1 MQYWECMKRTWGGL
15 GLQRKIVLLY
25 LTTSILP
32 IVLISLLAFCFYYQ
46 GMLKEVLT
54 FVQESSDGHEI
65 IVNER
70 LENYSEKMYEIVTDS
85 NIIKISETVN
95 SCDSNES
102 FSGRWK
108 LYEELGKYISS
119 LQKIRSLTFIA
130 ENDEYVSVFQGVGSV
145 TDIVFSKV
153 AVRDDIYEKVAESGK
168 MTYITGINLAAGGNR
183 SDYVILLGIPVHNLY
198 TEEKTGIMVMA
209 LDDSILNF
217 NNQGSNAVGNNRRT
231 GVTTLI
237 TDKND
242 VILAA
247 EQERYIGSDYQDY
260 LASEFPNKKN
270 LHELRSSF
278 SIMDCQAVNVVDMD
292 MYLQNIYSLAKA
304 IVAISVGIT
313 LVFFLLLYVIS
324 GRYIRTVKKI
334 AKGIEAYSGTPGE
347 NLRVDIDDGDELHLI
362 AWQFN
367 KMIQRVNH
375 LVFTLQEKNE
385 EIKEILAR
393 QKHAEIKALEAQ
405 INPHFLFNT
414 LDAINW
420 RAIEHDEEEISNM
433 LCSLGSL
440 LRYSVSNIES
450 IVILEAE
457 IAWLRKYIYLQR
469 ERFNYSFSCTFDIE
483 QESLGFPVYKMLLQ
497 PLIENVIVHGFE
509 GVKKDGMIFVQ
520 SYLREDGKLCIRI
533 QDNGIGIPED
543 ELAVIQEEISRGASL
558 NNKKIG
564 ISNAANRLKIYY
576 HGEAELK
583 ILSKYGEG
591 TEVIMVIPPLEAEGD
606 K

>member
-1 MQYWECMKRTWGGL
+1 MKYLKCLKRIWGGL
-15 GLQRKIVLLY
+15 GLQKKIVMLY

-32 IVLISLLAFCFYYQ
+32 IILISMLAFYFYYQ

-54 FVQESSDGHEI
+54 FVEESSDGHEI

-70 LENYSEKMYEIVTDS
+70 IENYREKMYEIITDS
-85 NIIKISETVN
+85 NVIKSSEAVN
-95 SCDSNES
+95 SNDSNES

-108 LYEELGKYISS
+108 LYEELGKHIGS
-119 LQKIRSLTFIA
+119 LKKIRSLTFIA
-130 ENDEYVSVFQGVGSV
+130 ENGEYVSVFQGVGSV
-145 TDIVFSKV
+145 TDIVFSQKT
-153 AVRDDIYEKVAESGK
+153 VRDDIYNKITKSDAMS
-168 MTYITGINLAAGGNR
+168 YITGINLATGGNR
-183 SDYVILLGIPVHNLY
+183 SDYVLLLGIPVHNLY
-198 TEEKTGIMVMA
+198 TDKKNGIMVMA

-217 NNQGSNAVGNNRRT
+217 NNQESNAVGNNLRT

-237 TDKND
+237 TDEND
-242 VILAA
+242 MILAA
-247 EQERYIGSDYQDY
+247 DEEKYIGKDYPYY
-260 LASEFPNKKN
+260 LETVFPDKRN

-278 SIMDCQAVNVVDMD
+278 SIMQCQVINVVDMD

-304 IVAISVGIT
+304 IVAISICIT
-313 LVFFLLLYVIS
+313 LIFFILLYVIS

-347 NLRVDIDDGDELHLI
+347 NLQVYIDDGDELYLI

-367 KMIQRVNH
+367 KMIQRVDH
-375 LVFTLQEKNE
+375 LVSTLQEKNE

-420 RAIEHDEEEISNM
+420 RAIEHEEEEISNM

-457 IAWLRKYIYLQR
+457 IAWLRKYVYLQR
-469 ERFNYSFSCTFDIE
+469 ERFNHSFDCTFDIE
-483 QESLGFPVYKMLLQ
+483 EESLGFPIYKMLLQ

-509 GVKKDGMIFVQ
+509 EIKKDGMIFVQ
-520 SYLREDGKLCIRI
+520 SYLQEDGKLCIRI
-533 QDNGIGIPED
+533 QDNGTGIPED
-543 ELAVIQEEISRGASL
+543 ELAVIQKEINNGVSL
-558 NNKKIG
+558 SNKAIG
-564 ISNAANRLKIYY
+564 ISNAVNRLKIYY

-583 ILSKYGEG
+583 IMSKPGVG
-591 TEVIMVIPPLEAEGD
+591 TEVIMIIPQLGSEGD